1 MRLKYITA
9 ACLGVMLM
17 YAPVQMKAASVDN
30 SVYEQ
35 YENAIGLI
43 EKCSL
48 KCSSEERGYLELTAK
63 TQVSGKMKEV
73 GFRNIVV
80 QYSSDGRNWYDE
92 YTYGDYTGTDTKYHN
107 INGLS
112 LKVRGGYYYRIACV
126 HYAKGKAYGDED
138 IRTQTAINTSSAV
151 WVEAVPVI
159 TTTTSKPVTT
169 TTTTRKAT
177 TTSTSKTT
185 SKATVVSAKTT
196 SAKNNLYA
204 AGASTSTT
212 AKTKAETKKAAAA
225 TKKAAVTSAAANSPE
240 TGDRPPVL
248 EFTALSSA
256 GAAALFLYSK
266 RTKHS

>member
-48 KCSSEERGYLELTAK
+48 RCSSDERGYLDITAK

-73 GFRNIVV
+73 GLKNIVV
-80 QYSSDGRNWYDE
+80 QFSSDGVNWYDE
-92 YTYGDYTGTDTKYHN
+92 YTYGDHTGNDTKYHN
-107 INGLS
+107 LNGLR
-112 LKVRGGYYYRIACV
+112 LKVRGGYYYRISCV
-126 HYAKGKAYGDED
+126 HFANGSVYGDD
-138 IRTQTAINTSSAV
+138 TVRTQTAVNTSSAV
-151 WVEAVPVI
+151 WVDAVSVI

-169 TTTTRKAT
+169 TTSTSKAT
-177 TTSTSKTT
+177 TTSKVT
-185 SKATVVSAKTT
+185 AKTT
-196 SAKNNLYA
+196 EVSAITTLEKNNLYA
-204 AGASTSTT
+204 AGASISTT
-212 AKTKAETKKAAAA
+212 AKEKADTKKTTAS
-225 TKKAAVTSAAANSPE
+225 TTKAAVTSATANSPK

-248 EFTALSSA
+248 EFTALCSA